1 MSPRPHAILPLAL
14 AAIVAWTPAAQA
26 QANPVILQWF
36 EIEWDDIERRTPD
49 FFIAGYNAVWLPPPS
64 MASYQSAGYDVFD
77 RFNLGKPPITATAS
91 NRERTTFGTEQSFQA
106 MVDELHRA
114 NSLVYVDGIFNHNS
128 GRTTSDAFLADGGY
142 PGFYIPRE
150 SPPRDKLPTDDWGD
164 FHAGNASGFLQSE
177 NPGAPNYDLTK
188 GDLVA
193 LIDIAPESV
202 NFFVRHP
209 VTPGD
214 PDNIPAGNFRNLP
227 DPDNA
232 RFYPDQ
238 ALTPTVV
245 NNPGTSRNPGATQFT
260 RYPFN
265 TAAPLDGDPVT
276 DNATGLLMRWAQW
289 MFEVQGIDGFR
300 LDAHKHQD
308 TWFWDT
314 FYDAA
319 VHRIRQDP
327 SGEMV
332 TPFSF
337 GENVTGNFDMLAN
350 QIRKDSFA
358 NRDSLDLQGAS
369 RLREIINAGG
379 FGSWNGLFSNA
390 DSGRLDIADDG
401 FTNGSVGVNHV
412 FSHDNG
418 SVGDGGSLPVF
429 PTPRQQGFPQHAFTL
444 MAPGRSIVYHHGRGI
459 PRSSGF
465 YPREGVPI
473 ALGLD
478 PTSNAL
484 DDTITNLVQL
494 HNQVGTGLYQQ
505 LNANIADVLVFE
517 RYANNQ
523 ANCLVAVNDRYD
535 AGADVVAV
543 TTRYPAGTRLHE
555 MTGNAADPDIDPFSL
570 IPEVITVGPAGA
582 VTLTVPRNVSPTGT
596 EHAKGFLV
604 YAETLPTANLGVSN
618 QSGVIPADPT
628 NFPAFFRR
636 LNDIPVISAD
646 SFRVTVN
653 TSQTDALDPNTDDNA
668 IFKIDQGTQDFNG
681 NGSPDIPLGAALFG
695 GYEQFVT
702 INQPTFGSGG
712 TTGVYSQEID
722 ATTLS
727 EGFHYLSALVFR
739 HRPDF
744 TSALFTEKREV
755 FYIDRLDPVLEVPG
769 VDDPIEDGATEFR
782 FINPDKTVTAL
793 HTFFDLPDGQD
804 PVALADP
811 FNAAAR
817 WDRLEWRST
826 PDPPLADGAHT
837 LTVVTFEHSGR
848 ASVFEY
854 DITVGSC
861 PADLAEPFGTLDF
874 SDVVAFLGA
883 FSTMDPAADL
893 APPFGTFDFSDVVAF
908 LAAFGAGCP

>member
-1 MSPRPHAILPLAL
+1 
-14 AAIVAWTPAAQA
+14 
-26 QANPVILQWF
+26 
-36 EIEWDDIERRTPD
+36 
-49 FFIAGYNAVWLPPPS
+49 
-64 MASYQSAGYDVFD
+64 
-77 RFNLGKPPITATAS
+77 
-91 NRERTTFGTEQSFQA
+91 
-106 MVDELHRA
+106 
-114 NSLVYVDGIFNHNS
+114 
-128 GRTTSDAFLADGGY
+128 
-142 PGFYIPRE
+142 
-150 SPPRDKLPTDDWGD
+150 
-164 FHAGNASGFLQSE
+164 
-177 NPGAPNYDLTK
+177 
-188 GDLVA
+188 
-193 LIDIAPESV
+193 
-202 NFFVRHP
+202 
-209 VTPGD
+209 
-214 PDNIPAGNFRNLP
+214 
-227 DPDNA
+227 
-232 RFYPDQ
+232 
-238 ALTPTVV
+238 
-245 NNPGTSRNPGATQFT
+245 
-260 RYPFN
+260 
-265 TAAPLDGDPVT
+265 
-276 DNATGLLMRWAQW
+276 
-289 MFEVQGIDGFR
+289 
-300 LDAHKHQD
+300 
-308 TWFWDT
+308 
-314 FYDAA
+314 
-319 VHRIRQDP
+319 
-327 SGEMV
+327 
-332 TPFSF
+332 
-337 GENVTGNFDMLAN
+337 
-350 QIRKDSFA
+350 
-358 NRDSLDLQGAS
+358 
-369 RLREIINAGG
+369 
-379 FGSWNGLFSNA
+379 
-390 DSGRLDIADDG
+390 
-401 FTNGSVGVNHV
+401 
-412 FSHDNG
+412 
-418 SVGDGGSLPVF
+418 
-429 PTPRQQGFPQHAFTL
+429 
-444 MAPGRSIVYHHGRGI
+444 
-459 PRSSGF
+459 
-465 YPREGVPI
+465 
-473 ALGLD
+473 
-478 PTSNAL
+478 
-484 DDTITNLVQL
+484 
-494 HNQVGTGLYQQ
+494 
-505 LNANIADVLVFE
+505 
-517 RYANNQ
+517 
-523 ANCLVAVNDRYD
+523 
-535 AGADVVAV
+535 
-543 TTRYPAGTRLHE
+543 

-604 YAETLPTANLGVSN
+604 YAEALPTANLGVSN

-826 PDPPLADGAHT
+826 PDTPLADGAHT